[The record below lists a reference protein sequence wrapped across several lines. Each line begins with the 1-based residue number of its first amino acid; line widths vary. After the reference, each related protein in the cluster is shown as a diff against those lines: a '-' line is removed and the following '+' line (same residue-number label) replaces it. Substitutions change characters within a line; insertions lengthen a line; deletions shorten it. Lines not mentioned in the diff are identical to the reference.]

1 MTLCISS
8 GMGVAFQTD
17 PEDFNFSPKRHFKK
31 MHKICDFGCKLT
43 EEYYLPSLSIPE
55 KLFICGGNIP
65 ENTETIS
72 QLNVQFEIEFAI
84 LKYLR

>member
-43 EEYYLPSLSIPE
+43 E
-55 KLFICGGNIP
+55 G
-65 ENTETIS
+65 
-72 QLNVQFEIEFAI
+72 I
-84 LKYLR
+84 LLTLVKYPREAFHLWWKYT